1 MCSCLGEA
9 AFHFVPLVCCG
20 VGSGTAVRIN
30 SNVKDNFY
38 GGQTLW
44 FKPPTNSVKYTHH
57 VSVGDEKYR

>member
-44 FKPPTNSVKYTHH
+44 FEATNEFGQVHTSCKC
-57 VSVGDEKYR
+57 GK